1 MKNVFRIMLIAAVA
15 TLFALPAY
23 AQDAAAAQTTP
34 ALTPAQEEEKAKLY
48 AQFLELI
55 KGDAEKQRQASVAG
69 KEYLTK
75 YGTPEDDIVKYIKNW
90 VSKYDLAVREFEF
103 NKTLTDKNYA
113 RTFEMGRQ
121 MMSDNPDNVTLA
133 LTLSRA
139 GLGNAVAGPQA
150 NKGLNPD
157 ALRFTRTAIQL
168 VESGKA
174 PAKWDPFTGRD
185 DALGWLYY
193 TQGLLT
199 WESSPDE
206 AVTSLLKAAQT
217 NSTANKEPATFFHLG
232 NAYVNGEYK
241 KAVNAYKA
249 AFPDG
254 VEVTE
259 DRKPQYDQLIGQV
272 NGSLDRIIDA
282 YARAVA
288 LSTKPEQAKF
298 KADLTTQLA
307 TYHKARFENSTAAD
321 VQTLI
326 SNVLS
331 RPLPQPGQPAAPETP
346 AAAATTPAAANTA
359 TPTTTP
365 AATNGAKPAATPAS
379 TTTPTKPRS

>member
-1 MKNVFRIMLIAAVA
+1 MKNVLRIMLIAAVA

-23 AQDAAAAQTTP
+23 AQDAAPADAA

-48 AQFLELI
+48 SQFLELI
-55 KGDAEKQRQASVAG
+55 KGGPEQQRQASAIG

-75 YGTPEDDIVKYIKNW
+75 YGTPEDDIVKYIKGW

-103 NKTLTDKNYA
+103 NKALTDKNYA
-113 RTFEMGRQ
+113 RAFEMGRQ
-121 MMSDNPDNVTLA
+121 MLGENPDNIALV

-139 GLGNAVAGPQA
+139 GLGNAAAGAQA
-150 NKGLNPD
+150 NKSLNPD
-157 ALRFTRTAIQL
+157 SLRFTRQAIQL

-174 PAKWDPFTGRD
+174 PPKWEPFTGRD

-206 AVTSLLKAAQT
+206 AVTALLKAAQL
-217 NSTANKEPATFFHLG
+217 NSTAAKEPATFFHLG

-241 KAVNAYKA
+241 KAVAAYKA

-259 DRKPQYDQLIGQV
+259 DRKPQYEQLIGQV

-288 LSTKPEQAKF
+288 VSTKPEQAKF
-298 KADLTTQLA
+298 KADLTTQLT
-307 TYHKARFENSTAAD
+307 TYHKARYENSTSAD

-326 SNVLS
+326 NSVLS
-331 RPLPQPGQPAAPETP
+331 RPLPQPGQPAAPQTP
-346 AAAATTPAAANTA
+346 AAAATTPAAAGTT
-359 TPTTTP
+359 TPATTP
-365 AATNGAKPAATPAS
+365 AATNGAKPAATPAG
-379 TTTPTKPRS
+379 TTPTKPRS

>member
-23 AQDAAAAQTTP
+23 AQDAAAGQA

-48 AQFLELI
+48 GQFLELI
-55 KGDAEKQRQASVAG
+55 KGGPDQQRQASAVG

-75 YGTPEDDIVKYIKNW
+75 YGTPEDDIVKYIRGW
-90 VSKYDLAVREFEF
+90 VSKYDAAVRDFEF

-113 RTFEMGRQ
+113 RAFEMGRQ
-121 MMSDNPDNVTLA
+121 MLSENPDNVALA
-133 LTLSRA
+133 LTLSRV
-139 GLGNAVAGPQA
+139 GLGNATAGAQA

-157 ALRFTRTAIQL
+157 ALRFTRAAIQL

-174 PAKWDPFTGRD
+174 PAKWDPFTSRE
-185 DALGWLYY
+185 DALGWLHY
-193 TQGLLT
+193 THGFLT
-199 WESSPDE
+199 LETSPEE
-206 AVTSLLKAAQT
+206 AMTALLKAAQS
-217 NSTANKEPATFFHLG
+217 NSTVTKEPATFFHLG

-241 KAVNAYKA
+241 KAVAAYKA

-254 VEVTE
+254 VEITE
-259 DRKPQYDQLIGQV
+259 DRKAQYDQLIGQV

-307 TYHKARFENSTAAD
+307 TYHKARHENSTAAD

-326 SNVLS
+326 GSVLS

-346 AAAATTPAAANTA
+346 AAAATTPAAA
-359 TPTTTP
+359 TTTQP
-365 AATNGAKPAATPAS
+365 AAANGAKPAATPAN
-379 TTTPTKPRS
+379 TTTPTRPKR